1 MPVNAGD
8 ASNLTQSSNRLASLN
23 PNDIESVSVL
33 KDASAA
39 SIYGSR
45 AANGV
50 ILIDTKRGRAG
61 KTRVRLDAEF
71 GTNDIAY
78 QPALGTPLTRD
89 EVNVLFREGLACPS
103 RIFRMIQFSAVP
115 DELVLVN

>member
-1 MPVNAGD
+1 MSVNAGD

-71 GTNDIAY
+71 GTND
-78 QPALGTPLTRD
+78 TRAGHTAD
-89 EVNVLFREGLACPS
+89 PR
-103 RIFRMIQFSAVP
+103 
-115 DELVLVN
+115 